1 MDFTTFDIDK
11 KAGSSGR
18 AKQPDFQSVNI
29 TFDDNEECLKSWNI
43 TKKSQNSKET
53 YNINHT
59 YEEEEKVPTRTVRI
73 EKQVRTTGSNNDFA
87 FDDPAIIEIGDEL
100 LP

>member
-1 MDFTTFDIDK
+1 LDFTTFDIDK

-59 YEEEEKVPTRTVRI
+59 YEEEKVPS
-73 EKQVRTTGSNNDFA
+73 EKDEIMEQVSKFNKVVID
-87 FDDPAIIEIGDEL
+87 
-100 LP
+100 